1 MSDDGDNSDA
11 DGREDEE
18 DWEQQDQTL
27 YCRFSISTK
36 LEAKSESYNMTVV
49 EYFRDFY
56 HQRIKE
62 RVTVL
67 ICLER
72 FNAARIRRG
81 EEEVKRV
88 KLNDSSSN
96 SVSVGEE
103 GIVATQPQQIG
114 EFRGVLAEKMITAF
128 ELWREILGWL

>member
-1 MSDDGDNSDA
+1 
-11 DGREDEE
+11 
-18 DWEQQDQTL
+18 
-27 YCRFSISTK
+27 
-36 LEAKSESYNMTVV
+36 MTVV

-56 HQRIKE
+56 HQRINE

-67 ICLER
+67 ISLER
-72 FNAARIRRG
+72 INAERMRKVDEAVERMN
-81 EEEVKRV
+81 
-88 KLNDSSSN
+88 LNDGSSSSSSN